1 MTNIIRKVQNAYLQG
16 RLISAFNSHAKPFL
30 YGLKYVMHDPAS
42 KLITLYCPDYIEP
55 TKDNDEKKI
64 VERIFQSFRKMKED
78 QKGVSDIYR
87 PSSLWQEQLD
97 DSYSYLSEGLKKND
111 INKFHFFLYNFGTW
125 KKYHGVE
132 STTLI
137 RDNMKSPLRRQYL
150 KNVMFYQQLKNWKW
164 FYNNRKSI
172 SSLTYPAHGNQLGA
186 YIDKTFVGLGSFF
199 NEIYGSILSEL
210 LDDIDRPV
218 VADLGAGYGKLAYF
232 TLRDKND
239 SCFIDFDL
247 PETLC
252 LAAYYL
258 MKSWPNKQTLLY
270 GEGQYSTEAQDQY
283 DLIFMPSYEIWKVGQ
298 DSIDLFMNK
307 NSLGEMTKE
316 AATNYIYYITKATKY
331 FFHMNHDIYPNI
343 YSDNNRGLLGHE
355 YPVPKDKFKLLFRYP
370 DVGHM
375 LSQGGI
381 DYSMD
386 IFLYLYERRDS
397 WELSK

>member
-1 MTNIIRKVQNAYLQG
+1 MIEQ
-16 RLISAFNSHAKPFL
+16 H
-30 YGLKYVMHDPAS
+30 PAS